1 MELLGK
7 QIEIMKN
14 IYHDLNRENHISQKS
29 IYLFGEMGV
38 GKTYISSKIAT
49 KFLEKPDAY
58 CLIIAPDT
66 VIKKWKTVLEGFGQ
80 SNIILDKIRKK
91 DYQFDE
97 TMTTHII
104 SHKDVNQFIKKVP
117 ESVLKKFNLTIVDE
131 IHMFRPNNTSY
142 KALAQI
148 IQIDHQENHS
158 ILMLTGTIFNQN
170 YENLAH
176 LISITN
182 PKLYMSNVPYDTSSP
197 FSDFTFRFKND
208 LSSFFANVG
217 RYISHSIALNDVKDA
232 IKHDNDEDILQTI
245 APIHILQMDDEQKA
259 FFNLFNNQQKT
270 NGVSKNTAD
279 KNLMLALDRPESQ
292 KESIKIRRH
301 GYESAYSYRIKQDA
315 GIGNRVIATGLK
327 LIPIA
332 VKQTVKYQA
341 LLATLKNCHQDKVLI
356 FAQDRKLIKDLTKN
370 LTDDGIPATSLPVN
384 VPKTEY
390 SAYINQALETDYD
403 VFIVDNKQISVG
415 VDITKA
421 SIVVWYQMPT
431 DVSTIIQSQ
440 RRVYRLSSTKSSI
453 VHFFVYDQTPQL
465 DTIKQVAN
473 AAKSNAATYNVR
485 EDNALTRISG
495 ILLGDLNS
503 NEKDD

>member
-7 QIEIMKN
+7 QIEVMNN
-14 IYHDLNRENHISQKS
+14 IYHDLNRKNHISQKS

-38 GKTYISSKIAT
+38 GKTYIGSKIAT
-49 KFLEKPDAY
+49 KFLEKTDAY

-80 SNIILDKIRKK
+80 SNIILDKVRKK
-91 DYQFDE
+91 NYQFDE

-104 SHKDVNQFIKKVP
+104 SHKDINQFIKKVP
-117 ESVLKKFNLTIVDE
+117 ENALKKFNSTIVDE
-131 IHMFRPNNTSY
+131 IHMFKPNNTSY
-142 KALAQI
+142 KALAKI

-170 YENLAH
+170 FENLAH

-182 PKLYMSNVPYDTSSP
+182 PKLYMSNVPYNTLSP
-197 FSDFTFRFKND
+197 FSDFTSRFKND

-217 RYISHSIALNDVKDA
+217 RYMSHSISLNDVKDA
-232 IKHDNDEDILQTI
+232 IKHDTDEDVLQTI
-245 APIHILQMDDEQKA
+245 APIHVLQMDDEQKA

-301 GYESAYSYRIKQDA
+301 GYDHAYAYRIKQDA

-327 LIPIA
+327 LIPIT
-332 VKQTVKYQA
+332 VKQTIKYQA
-341 LLATLKNCHQDKVLI
+341 LLTTLKSCHQDKVLI
-356 FAQDRKLIKDLTKN
+356 FAQDRKLIKDLAKN
-370 LTDDGIPATSLPVN
+370 LTDDGIPATSLPVS

-421 SIVVWYQMPT
+421 SIVIWYQMPT